1 MDEAANHRQ
10 GWRMV
15 WITFVISGLGFG
27 ILGSVGIFLKPLIAD
42 FGWTRGEASFG
53 YTAATLST
61 AVFGIV
67 WGFAADKFGS
77 RPLVLMGATTLGVSL
92 LVLSY
97 QTSLWQFYF
106 GYMLFG
112 AFGHSAIT
120 GPLFSSVGHWFSRN
134 AGLAMGV
141 MASGSAVGQGTV
153 PFIARFLI
161 TEYGWQSA
169 YFMLGCVYFVIGLPL
184 AFLVKDPPSRIAARS
199 GGPPSSDEQVFVL
212 PPREVVIWISCAVVF
227 CCFCMAVPIVHVAAM
242 ASDRGVSPQS
252 AAGVLL
258 LIMLA
263 GAFGRILGGKV
274 ADMAGVLKAYLIMS
288 VGQTVLVMWFP
299 QVEALWMLYG
309 FSILFGIFYSG
320 VMAAILICMR
330 VLVPARYAARALGI
344 GGFFAWIGMG
354 LGGYL
359 GGVIFDFSG
368 DYVWSFNAAAIAGVV
383 NVVILTALFARVR
396 RQRAA
401 LAEV

>member
-169 YFMLGCVYFVIGLPL
+169 YFMLG
-184 AFLVKDPPSRIAARS
+184 
-199 GGPPSSDEQVFVL
+199 
-212 PPREVVIWISCAVVF
+212 
-227 CCFCMAVPIVHVAAM
+227 
-242 ASDRGVSPQS
+242 
-252 AAGVLL
+252 
-258 LIMLA
+258 
-263 GAFGRILGGKV
+263 
-274 ADMAGVLKAYLIMS
+274 
-288 VGQTVLVMWFP
+288 
-299 QVEALWMLYG
+299 
-309 FSILFGIFYSG
+309 
-320 VMAAILICMR
+320 
-330 VLVPARYAARALGI
+330 
-344 GGFFAWIGMG
+344 
-354 LGGYL
+354 
-359 GGVIFDFSG
+359 
-368 DYVWSFNAAAIAGVV
+368 
-383 NVVILTALFARVR
+383 
-396 RQRAA
+396 
-401 LAEV
+401 